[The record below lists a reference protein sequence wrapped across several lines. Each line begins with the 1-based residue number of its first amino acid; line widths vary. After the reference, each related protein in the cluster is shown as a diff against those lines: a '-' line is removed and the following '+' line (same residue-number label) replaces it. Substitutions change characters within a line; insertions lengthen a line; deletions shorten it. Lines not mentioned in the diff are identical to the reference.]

1 MKNMNEIS
9 SNQNFK
15 SISKMIKRKFIIDDD
30 ENIYNTNIFHSQ
42 NKNNISQSIIKNNT
56 NTIIQKN
63 NENNFYKIEDDID
76 NNKNNSHKNI
86 YISNN
91 ITNNNYY
98 TIENNPKK
106 NIKLLFNKYLDKNE
120 INKKRRKLLLI
131 NSRTFKK
138 ASHQDKNTLNLNSQ
152 NNSLLNSARY
162 NEKQDSNSVIKK
174 WILSPYKNG
183 LINETSLKSLD
194 KYSVKNLL
202 NTFNDKYNYRDKIE
216 NKLSIK
222 VNNSELYYNKYN
234 TINTQNNTRNDN
246 KIKEKKR
253 YLILHNN
260 RNINIKN
267 IKNNNSRLI
276 IFDHSDINHNNSFK
290 SINSKN
296 IIRLKIPNLSEL
308 KNKRNNKY

>member
-1 MKNMNEIS
+1 MKYHL
-9 SNQNFK
+9 
-15 SISKMIKRKFIIDDD
+15 IKILKVYQKWLKENLLYDD
-30 ENIYNTNIFHSQ
+30 ENIYNSNIFHSQ

-106 NIKLLFNKYLDKNE
+106 NIKFLFNKYLDKNE
-120 INKKRRKLLLI
+120 INKKKRKLLVI
-131 NSRTFKK
+131 NSRTLKK
-138 ASHQDKNTLNLNSQ
+138 NSHQAKNTLNINSQ

-194 KYSVKNLL
+194 IH
-202 NTFNDKYNYRDKIE
+202 FFI
-216 NKLSIK
+216 
-222 VNNSELYYNKYN
+222 
-234 TINTQNNTRNDN
+234 Q
-246 KIKEKKR
+246 
-253 YLILHNN
+253 
-260 RNINIKN
+260 
-267 IKNNNSRLI
+267 
-276 IFDHSDINHNNSFK
+276 
-290 SINSKN
+290 
-296 IIRLKIPNLSEL
+296 
-308 KNKRNNKY
+308 